1 MAFKPGR
8 SGNPSGKPRGTR
20 NKTTLAIEV
29 LLDGEAQAITRKA
42 IEMAKAGD
50 GTAMRLVMERLIAP
64 RRDRAV
70 PFALAKV
77 QSPTDALGAAVLEAV
92 AAGKLTPSEAAELS
106 KIIDSFVRVAEAA
119 DLAQRIKRLEEL
131 AEREG

>member
-77 QSPTDALGAAVLEAV
+77 QSPTDALGQQSQFW
-92 AAGKLTPSEAAELS
+92 KP
-106 KIIDSFVRVAEAA
+106 
-119 DLAQRIKRLEEL
+119 
-131 AEREG
+131 

>member
-1 MAFKPGR
+1 MR
-8 SGNPSGKPRGTR
+8 R
-20 NKTTLAIEV
+20 
-29 LLDGEAQAITRKA
+29 
-42 IEMAKAGD
+42 KAGD

-77 QSPTDALGAAVLEAV
+77 QSPADALGAAISVLEAV